1 MISASDKMLASEF
14 SISANIL
21 DYSLESLIYIDKS
34 IKKILKKFDSGDFQE
49 RYSVL
54 ISAYCGEVMRRKI
67 NGNWKITGNAEGIL
81 DQILIVEKTNQ
92 EYSYRPEIPIML
104 ILPEMLLE
112 AQISRSR

>member
-1 MISASDKMLASEF
+1 
-14 SISANIL
+14 
-21 DYSLESLIYIDKS
+21 
-34 IKKILKKFDSGDFQE
+34 
-49 RYSVL
+49 
-54 ISAYCGEVMRRKI
+54 MRRKI

-112 AQISRSR
+112 AQISRSK